1 MTSYNDIE
9 FQKEIEKMKE
19 LQKEYEESDMK
30 NLCVECG
37 IDMGYMN
44 PRQYCGK
51 TYCSNLSNNKLDTV
65 KYNN

>member
-1 MTSYNDIE
+1 MSSTSDIE
-9 FQKEIEKMKE
+9 FQRELEKINE
-19 LQKEYEESDMK
+19 FQKEYEDSNLK

-51 TYCSNLSNNKLDTV
+51 TFCYNKV
-65 KYNN
+65 KESLNEENRN